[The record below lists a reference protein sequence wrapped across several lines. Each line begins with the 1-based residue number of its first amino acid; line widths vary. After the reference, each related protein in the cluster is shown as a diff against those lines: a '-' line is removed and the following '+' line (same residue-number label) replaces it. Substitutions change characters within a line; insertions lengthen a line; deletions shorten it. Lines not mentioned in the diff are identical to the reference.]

1 MRQRALVAGAR
12 FPDTD
17 PATLEDHLDELVR
30 LLDTLGV
37 TAEGMAVQRMGQPR
51 AGTYFGPGFIR
62 SEIDRFQPDLLVAE
76 ANLSPAQARNLEEI
90 AGVPVMDRTQVILEI
105 FDRHARTKEARV
117 QVELAQLRYRRTG
130 LRRTDDQLA
139 QQVGAIGVRG
149 GKGEKRIELDRRTLD
164 KRIATLKRELRKIEK
179 QRELTLKKRRES
191 FSVALVGYTNA
202 GKSTLLNRLTR
213 EQVRSGNRLFV
224 TLDTTSRK
232 WFLAP
237 DDWTVLSDTVGFI
250 RNLPHLLV
258 ASFRSTFGVA
268 DAASVL
274 IHVAD
279 LTAADMQEQI
289 DVVQQTLQ
297 EMELDDRPLLLVFNK
312 SDAVEPRT
320 VQRFLNLYPGSIAVS
335 ALSGSGLDEL
345 KTRIS
350 EWKSRFP
357 AVRS

>member
-1 MRQRALVAGAR
+1 MKSRALVVGAR

-17 PATLEDHLDELVR
+17 PARLEDHLDELTR

-37 TAEGMAVQRMGQPR
+37 QTEGMAIQRMGQPR
-51 AGTYFGPGFIR
+51 AGTYFGPGFVR
-62 SEIDRFQPDLLVAE
+62 SQMERFDPDLLVAE
-76 ANLSPAQARNLEEI
+76 ASLSPAQARNLEEI
-90 AGVPVMDRTQVILEI
+90 AGIPVMDRTQVILEI

-117 QVELAQLRYRRTG
+117 QVELAQLRYQRTG
-130 LRRTDDQLA
+130 LRRSDDQLA

-164 KRIATLKRELRKIEK
+164 KRIATLKRELKRIEK

-202 GKSTLLNRLTR
+202 GKSTLLNRMTR
-213 EQVRSGNRLFV
+213 ESVRSGDRLFV

-232 WFLAP
+232 WFLGP
-237 DDWTVLSDTVGFI
+237 NEWTVLSDTVGFI

-268 DAASVL
+268 DAASLL

-279 LTAADMQEQI
+279 MTAADMQEQI
-289 DVVQQTLQ
+289 DVVQETMQ
-297 EMELDDRPLLLVFNK
+297 EMGLDDRPVILVFNK
-312 SDAVEPRT
+312 IDAVEPGT
-320 VQRFLNLYPGSIAVS
+320 VRRYLNLYPGSLAVS
-335 ALSGSGLDEL
+335 ALSGIGLTDLKSRVSEL
-345 KTRIS
+345 KS
-350 EWKSRFP
+350 HYSG
-357 AVRS
+357 AGS